1 MWLMEQL
8 KFASGKIN
16 SVSPEGLSDA
26 SSILTTSERNVF
38 SKGNKEN
45 SSSKCKSLRVQ
56 EAIKAIN
63 QEQHQEKYW

>member
-8 KFASGKIN
+8 QFASDKIN

-26 SSILTTSERNVF
+26 FSILTASERNVF

-45 SSSKCKSLRVQ
+45 SSSKC
-56 EAIKAIN
+56 N
-63 QEQHQEKYW
+63 M